1 MRSFAPVLVF
11 ALLGSPVLANERI
24 DRLAQAMHLSD
35 VMEVLVLEGQLHR
48 QNLDETLLNN
58 SGGAYFEAQVNDIY
72 EPLWMQDHLTDALE
86 VGMSDAQLDQ
96 AIVFFESDLGQTVVT
111 LENSAR
117 QAMSDPA
124 IEDMARD
131 AFEATE
137 RTTIRFAL
145 VEEYI
150 EANDLVE
157 KNVQGSLTS
166 DYNFFRGLDVESR
179 ADTQDLL
186 AELLSQ
192 KESRAEDTEAWLYA
206 FLLLAYRPLDET
218 QMRENIAF
226 SRTDTGQALNDALFE
241 GFDRMF
247 NDISYQLGQAVA
259 RALRASDL

>member
-1 MRSFAPVLVF
+1 MQRFAQVLVF
-11 ALLGSPVLANERI
+11 VLLGLPALANEKI
-24 DRLAQAMHLSD
+24 DRLAQAMHLPD
-35 VMEVLVLEGQLHR
+35 VMEILVQEGQEHR
-48 QNLDETLLNN
+48 KNLDETMLSNT
-58 SGGAYFEAQVNDIY
+58 GGALFEAQVNDIY
-72 EPLWMQDHLTDALE
+72 DPMWMQDHLTEAFE
-86 VGMSDAQLDQ
+86 TGMSDAQLDQ
-96 AIVFFESDLGQTVVT
+96 AIVFFESDLGQTIVT

-117 QAMSDPA
+117 QAMSDPT

-131 AFEATE
+131 AFEETA
-137 RTTIRFAL
+137 RTTTRFAL

-150 EANDLVE
+150 EANNLVE

-166 DYNFFRGLDVESR
+166 DYNFFRGLDVDSR

-186 AELLSQ
+186 TELLSQ
-192 KESRAEDTEAWLYA
+192 KDNRTADTEAWLYA
-206 FLLLAYRPLDET
+206 FLLLAYRPLDEA

-226 SRTDTGQALNDALFE
+226 SRTETGQALNDALFD